1 MVKRRRKM
9 QIQRIFLTVLLLGA
23 VASMSGCLAAAVGAG
38 AVGTVAYIKGDLEAV
53 EAKNI
58 DAVYAATKK
67 ALKQLRLSVTR
78 ESKDA
83 ISGIITARDAQ
94 DKKVTIKLNSTAEGA
109 TKISVRVGLFGNE
122 TKSNLIYQRIHD
134 NLR

>member
-1 MVKRRRKM
+1 M
-9 QIQRIFLTVLLLGA
+9 QIQRIFLIVLLLGA

-67 ALKQLRLSVTR
+67 ALKQLGLSVTR
-78 ESKDA
+78 ESRDA
-83 ISGIITARDAQ
+83 LSGIITARDAQ
-94 DKKVTIKLNSTAEGA
+94 DKKVTIKLNTTTEGA

-122 TKSNLIYQRIHD
+122 TMSNLIYQKIHD